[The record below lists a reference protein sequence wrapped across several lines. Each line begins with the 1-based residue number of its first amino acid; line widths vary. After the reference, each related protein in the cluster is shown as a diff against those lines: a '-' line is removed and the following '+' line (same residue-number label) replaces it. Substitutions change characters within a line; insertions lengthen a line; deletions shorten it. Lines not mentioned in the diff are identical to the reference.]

1 MNVHF
6 TGRIVSQKGKNLKKE
21 VWTGTHHGVS
31 VLFRNTLR
39 SPRCNRQKTAMGST
53 EKYCVFLVF
62 TFHLIVM
69 YQFHL
74 PKCLEYH

>member
-6 TGRIVSQKGKNLKKE
+6 TGRTNGEPKSKKFKKKE
-21 VWTGTHHGVS
+21 VWTGTHHGFS

-39 SPRCNRQKTAMGST
+39 SPRYNRQKAAMDST

-62 TFHLIVM
+62 TFHLIAM

-74 PKCLEYH
+74 PKCR